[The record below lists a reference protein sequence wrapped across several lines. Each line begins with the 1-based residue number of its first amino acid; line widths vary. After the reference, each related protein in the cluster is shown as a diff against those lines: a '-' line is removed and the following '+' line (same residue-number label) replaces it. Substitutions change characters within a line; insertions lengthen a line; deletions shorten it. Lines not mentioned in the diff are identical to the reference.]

1 MSSAMNQRFTARY
14 VLLHVLPVALLA
26 STLLAAWPS
35 AATAAPGDKEYA
47 AAAALY
53 NQKAYDLATEAW
65 KAFLKAAPDHPR
77 AAHGQYY
84 LGISHFHQQQ
94 FAEAQAA
101 FETLLKN
108 HPKFDQAEAALLY
121 LGLSEFSLAR
131 ASGDARAYEKAA
143 ATFNKLIE
151 QFPKGAYLPQA
162 RYYRAEALYSQG
174 KKEDAVPLY
183 QAVIA
188 DQKAGSLKA
197 DALYALGVVEEE
209 LSHPEQAATAYHQF
223 LTEFPEHDLAVEV
236 GFRLGESL
244 LAREQ
249 YAEAEKYFES
259 AAANKEFRASDLANL
274 RVAECLAARRR
285 YAEAAD
291 RFQQLVR
298 DFPESA
304 YRDKARLEGG
314 KCAYLAGKF
323 QAAIDALKPLA
334 KSQGEIGAE
343 AAHWTARSLLR
354 AGDPAEAYRV
364 AEAAAGQAG
373 KSAFLGQL
381 LLDQA
386 DALYEQPEK
395 RQAAVEAYV
404 ALADRYADDPAAVQA
419 RYMAGFALLGQG
431 KYEQALQQTQEFL
444 KRYPSSDLVPDVK
457 YVAAECELQLKDYA
471 HAAALYRELIT
482 NYPNHAESEA
492 WKVRLGRTLHL
503 QGDAQGAIDVLSPA
517 IAAIRDPDR
526 RAEALFLLGISQS
539 DLQKFSEAAK
549 SLTASLAAA
558 PSWRQADETLLA
570 LAQAQFRLGD
580 LPAARKT
587 VAQLIEK
594 FPKSPALDR
603 AWYLSAEYAYEA
615 GDLEIAAAQY
625 QRVLDD
631 FPNSPL
637 ASRARYGL
645 GWTQYSQGDFDK
657 AVDSLT
663 KMLAAVPERDQA
675 NDEHARRAYYVR
687 GLARYNLA
695 KDLPAEMRA
704 RAMTAAAED
713 LNTFLKLVPQ
723 AAERADALYMLGLA
737 QAGSG
742 AAAEAVATYRALLKE
757 FPKYHAA
764 DKVLYELA
772 WTLHDLGQH
781 EEATETFAEL
791 AKQHGNSPLAA
802 EARFAVGEA
811 QYAAKDF
818 ASAATSYYQAER
830 QAQQLAA
837 DKVITPEQASELGER
852 AAHKLAW
859 SYYHQKDFE
868 NAEKSFAYQLR
879 AYPNGTFAGD
889 ARFMQGESLFK
900 LGKFAEALPLLKS
913 VENVTNPEFQ
923 ALAVLH
929 AAQAASQLEK
939 FDEALALLKDYR
951 KRFPDAS
958 TQQEATYEEGWALQN
973 LGKLDD
979 AQALYEQVI
988 EEDGTNNSEVAA
1000 KSRFMI
1006 GEIYFEKKDH
1016 AQAIIQFY
1024 LVAKGYGYPKW
1035 QANAYYEAARCFEV
1049 LKKPEQAVT
1058 NYREVLRYQ
1067 DSDKRP
1073 LAEDRIKALG
1083 G

>member
-14 VLLHVLPVALLA
+14 VLVHVVPVALLGA
-26 STLLAAWPS
+26 VLLALWPA

-53 NQKAYDLATEAW
+53 NQKAYDLAIEAW
-65 KAFLKAAPDHPR
+65 KAFLKAAPEHSR
-77 AAHGQYY
+77 AVHGQYF

-101 FETLLKN
+101 FETLLKQ
-108 HPKFDQAEAALLY
+108 HPKFEQAEAAGLY

-131 ASGDARAYEKAA
+131 ASGNARDYERAA
-143 ATFNKLIE
+143 ATFKKLIE
-151 QFPKGAYLPQA
+151 QYPKGSYLPQA
-162 RYYRAEALYSQG
+162 RYYLAEALYAQG
-174 KKEDAVPLY
+174 KKEEAVPLY

-188 DQKAGSLKA
+188 DSKAGALKA
-197 DALYALGVVEEE
+197 DALYALGVTEEE
-209 LSHPEQAATAYHQF
+209 LSHPELAATAYHQF
-223 LTEFPEHDLAVEV
+223 LTEFPKHNLAVEV
-236 GFRLGESL
+236 GFRLGESF

-259 AAANKEFRASDLANL
+259 AAANKDFRASDLANL
-274 RVAECLAARRR
+274 RVAECLAARRLYAQAAQR
-285 YAEAAD
+285 Y
-291 RFQQLVR
+291 QQLVK

-304 YRDKARLEGG
+304 YRDKAQLEGG
-314 KCAYLAGKF
+314 KCAYLAGDFGK
-323 QAAIDALKPLA
+323 AVETLKPLA
-334 KSQGEIGAE
+334 KAQGEIGAE

-354 AGDPAEAYRV
+354 SGDPAEAYRV
-364 AEAAAGQAG
+364 AEAAAAQAA
-373 KSAFLGQL
+373 KTAFHGQL

-386 DALYEQPEK
+386 DALYEQPEH
-395 RQAAVEAYV
+395 RQAAVEAYI
-404 ALADRYADDPAAVQA
+404 ALADKYSDDPAAVQA

-431 KYEQALQQTQEFL
+431 KYEEALEQTREFL

-457 YVAAECELQLKDYA
+457 YVAAECELQLKDYGD
-471 HAAALYRELIT
+471 AAALYRELIA
-482 NYPNHAESEA
+482 NYPNHAESTA

-517 IAAIRDPDR
+517 INAIREPETK
-526 RAEALFLLGISQS
+526 AEALFLLGISQNE
-539 DLQKFSEAAK
+539 LQEFAEAAK
-549 SLTASLAAA
+549 SLQASLEAA

-580 LPAARKT
+580 LSAARQT

-615 GDLEIAAAQY
+615 GDLATAAAQY
-625 QRVLDD
+625 QRILDD
-631 FPNSPL
+631 FPGSPL
-637 ASRARYGL
+637 VSRARYGL
-645 GWTQYSQGDFDK
+645 GWTQYSQGEFAK
-657 AVDSLT
+657 AVDSLSQ
-663 KMLAAVPERDQA
+663 MLAAVPERDQA
-675 NDEHARRAYYVR
+675 NDEHAGRAYYVR

-695 KDLPAEMRA
+695 KDQPADSR
-704 RAMTAAAED
+704 RQAMAAAIDD
-713 LNTFLKLVPQ
+713 LQKFLKLAPR

-742 AAAEAVATYRALLKE
+742 AAADAAGTYRNLLKE

-772 WTLHDLGQH
+772 WTLHDLGQAN
-781 EEATETFAEL
+781 EATETFAEL
-791 AKQHGNSPLAA
+791 AQQYGNSPLAA

-811 QYAAKDF
+811 QYAAKDY

-830 QAQQLAA
+830 QAKQLAA
-837 DKVITPEQASELGER
+837 DNVITPEQASELGER
-852 AAHKLAW
+852 ATHKLGW
-859 SYYHQKDFE
+859 SYFRQNEFDK
-868 NAEKSFAYQLR
+868 AEKSFAYQLR

-889 ARFMQGESLFK
+889 ARFMQGESFFK
-900 LGKFAEALPLLKS
+900 QDKFADALPLLKA
-913 VENVTNPEFQ
+913 VDNVTNPEFQ

-939 FDEALALLKDYR
+939 FDETLEILKDYR
-951 KRFPDAS
+951 KRFPETS

-973 LGKLDD
+973 LGKLDE
-979 AQALYEQVI
+979 ALARYEQVI
-988 EEDGTNNSEVAA
+988 EEDGANNSEVAA

-1049 LKKPEQAVT
+1049 LNKPEQAVA

-1073 LAEDRIKALG
+1073 LAEERIKALG